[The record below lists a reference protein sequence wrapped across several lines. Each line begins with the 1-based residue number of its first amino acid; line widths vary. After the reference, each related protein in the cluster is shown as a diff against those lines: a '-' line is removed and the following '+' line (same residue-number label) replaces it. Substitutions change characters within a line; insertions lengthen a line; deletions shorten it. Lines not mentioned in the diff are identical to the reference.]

1 MKNQNPILHTPEG
14 VRDIYGSEFVQKF
27 ELQQLLYHVLAERGY
42 QGIETPTF
50 EFFDVFSR
58 EVGTVPSRELY
69 KFFDKEG
76 NTLALRP
83 DMTPSIARAVSK
95 YFHDETPIRLCYM
108 GNTFINYDK
117 YQGRLKETTQLGA
130 ELMGEESVSADVE
143 LLSVLVE
150 ALKAAGLEEFQVSV
164 GQVEFFKALL
174 KEAGIGS
181 EAEESLRRLISDKNR
196 FAAEELLADY
206 ELSPKLRETFLE
218 MATLSGSAEA
228 LEKARSLTDNPEAL
242 KALGRLEDIYRGLK
256 EKGFEKYIS
265 FDLSMLSKY
274 NYYTGIVFRA
284 YSYGYGE
291 PVAKGGRYDTLLSH
305 FGRELP
311 AVGFAIVVDQ
321 LQRALN
327 SSEIRKEAAGPEGT
341 RYLTFALTKGRL
353 AKKTLELLEKV
364 GITCEEMKDPD
375 SRKLIFVNDE
385 LKLKFFLAKGP
396 DVPTYVEYG
405 AADIGV
411 VGKDTLVEEGRKMY
425 EVLDLGFGKCRMC
438 VCGPASAREKL
449 AHQEQIRVATKY
461 PDIAKD
467 YFYNQKHQTV
477 EIIKLNGS
485 IELAPL
491 VGLSEVIVDI
501 VETGSTLR
509 ENGLEVLEEIMPLSA
524 RMVVNQVSMKME
536 AERITKLIQALKA
549 ALS

>member
-27 ELQQLLYHVLAERGY
+27 ELQQLLYRVLAGQGY

-130 ELMGEESVSADVE
+130 ELMGEESVEADVE
-143 LLSVLVE
+143 LLSVLIE
-150 ALKAAGLEEFQVSV
+150 ALKAAGLREFQVSV

-181 EAEESLRRLISDKNR
+181 EAEESLRRLIADKNR

-206 ELSPKLRETFLE
+206 ELAEELREAFLE
-218 MATLSGSAEA
+218 MTTLSGTTEVIEQARALTKNEEA
-228 LEKARSLTDNPEAL
+228 LRAL
-242 KALGRLEDIYRGLK
+242 ARLEAIYEGLK
-256 EKGFEKYIS
+256 EKGCERYIT

-305 FGRELP
+305 FGRQLP
-311 AVGFAIVVDQ
+311 AVGFAIVIDQ
-321 LQRALN
+321 LQRALRN
-327 SSEIRKEAAGPEGT
+327 DGLRKEASGPDGK

-353 AKKTLELLEKV
+353 AKKTLELLEQV

-375 SRKLIFVNDE
+375 SRKLIFVNEE
-385 LKLKFFLAKGP
+385 LGLKFFLAKGP

-438 VCGPASAREKL
+438 VCGPESAREKL

-509 ENGLEVLEEIMPLSA
+509 ENGLQVLEEIMPLSA

-536 AERITKLIQALKA
+536 AERITGLIRKLRE

>member
-27 ELQQLLYHVLAERGY
+27 ELQQLLYRVLAERGY

-228 LEKARSLTDNPEAL
+228 LEKARALTDNPEAL
-242 KALGRLEDIYRGLK
+242 KALGRLEDIYKGLK

-327 SSEIRKEAAGPEGT
+327 SSDIRKEAAGPEGT